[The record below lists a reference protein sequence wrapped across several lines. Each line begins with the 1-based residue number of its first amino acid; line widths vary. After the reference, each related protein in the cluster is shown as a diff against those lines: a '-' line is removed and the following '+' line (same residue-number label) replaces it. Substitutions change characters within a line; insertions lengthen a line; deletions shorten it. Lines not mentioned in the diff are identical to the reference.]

1 MIMTNRTGDEKY
13 EILRGEPSV
22 NDIVFKGGHKYKR
35 SVGNIELDGE
45 INQHMNNYTTANHET
60 KGLIIEQIYTK
71 LNDLRKGSKCFECSE
86 GNFNG
91 RYIECRSGKL
101 YLLRDKK
108 HVYSCLR
115 RIFTRLKSRLKKSQA
130 DKENNKTGAEQYHNA
145 SLEQKRLIWLCQGD
159 LLQVGNCI
167 GGIDQYNKSGTVK
180 EYYTSKIFRKHTE
193 VSIILFVP
201 FI

>member
-1 MIMTNRTGDEKY
+1 MYTQGSGVFDMYLAASHINKPNLDPIRCNMIMTNRTGDEKY

-60 KGLIIEQIYTK
+60 KGLIIEKIYTK

-101 YLLRDKK
+101 YLL
-108 HVYSCLR
+108 
-115 RIFTRLKSRLKKSQA
+115 
-130 DKENNKTGAEQYHNA
+130 
-145 SLEQKRLIWLCQGD
+145 
-159 LLQVGNCI
+159 
-167 GGIDQYNKSGTVK
+167 
-180 EYYTSKIFRKHTE
+180 
-193 VSIILFVP
+193 
-201 FI
+201 